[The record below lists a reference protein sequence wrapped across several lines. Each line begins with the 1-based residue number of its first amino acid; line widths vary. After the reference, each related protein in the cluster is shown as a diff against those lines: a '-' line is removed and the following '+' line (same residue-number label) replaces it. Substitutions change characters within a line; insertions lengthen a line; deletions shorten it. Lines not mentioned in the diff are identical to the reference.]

1 MLATARVIDIGSP
14 DGTADP
20 TPDPLVV
27 SRAVGGDPK
36 IGCGEREPCSIC
48 NYQRGDARVVGVE
61 NHGERTPRADE
72 RGTNIRNL
80 LEAGGLPFYSSRC
93 ESEQPMSD
101 SALERPHLA
110 IVTDDLSLSHF
121 LTEGLLYEGFWTSAI
136 GSGLQF
142 LEVLRLRSF
151 DAVLLDAGIGDI
163 SAEEVIRRMRGTS
176 DRVDAGSPRS

>member
-1 MLATARVIDIGSP
+1 
-14 DGTADP
+14 
-20 TPDPLVV
+20 
-27 SRAVGGDPK
+27 
-36 IGCGEREPCSIC
+36 
-48 NYQRGDARVVGVE
+48 
-61 NHGERTPRADE
+61 
-72 RGTNIRNL
+72 
-80 LEAGGLPFYSSRC
+80 
-93 ESEQPMSD
+93 MSD

-176 DRVDAGSPRS
+176 DRVDAGSPRSVMPAIVVAGMPGEISLDAVTDAGGQLLLEPPLEIEEVGAILQRLLS